1 MKRNNLIFALGA
13 ILILLAGFFAPSIVT
28 NPFYFFAGYVIVQY
42 IVIATGWNVLGGYAG
57 YINFGA
63 AAFFGSG
70 VYLSAFLF
78 NAFGLPLWV
87 GIIGAAALGAILGL
101 AMGYLTLQIQG
112 VYFAIATLGLVIVLE
127 TIVHNL
133 PGLGGAR
140 GMAVYGP
147 APPEWSGGPVQYVFF
162 VILIIAVA
170 CVALARW
177 IEHSWIGRGLRAVRA
192 SEDAAECSGVPT
204 LKLKLVACSISGAML
219 AAAGAPYPFYTNFVE
234 PVTAFSLLIGLNA
247 IAMPLIGGTRSWAG
261 PIIGAIILASAQQI
275 ATVTISSELNILFV
289 GVVLIAFVA
298 LAPSGLLGLAK
309 RKSAGTAQ

>member
-140 GMAVYGP
+140 GMASDIEIQAREILRIRKRMNDLYVKYTGQSLT
-147 APPEWSGGPVQYVFF
+147 AIEKAMDRDTFLEAEEAMEFGIVDKVFETRPESEGGESEGSGG
-162 VILIIAVA
+162 
-170 CVALARW
+170 
-177 IEHSWIGRGLRAVRA
+177 
-192 SEDAAECSGVPT
+192 
-204 LKLKLVACSISGAML
+204 
-219 AAAGAPYPFYTNFVE
+219 APE
-234 PVTAFSLLIGLNA
+234 
-247 IAMPLIGGTRSWAG
+247 
-261 PIIGAIILASAQQI
+261 
-275 ATVTISSELNILFV
+275 
-289 GVVLIAFVA
+289 
-298 LAPSGLLGLAK
+298 
-309 RKSAGTAQ
+309 